1 MKWLVSSTIWVSVG
15 NINLRCYR
23 ADLHVHTCLS
33 PCADLTMSPKRI
45 VEKSLARNID
55 VIAIC
60 DHNSAENLHAAYNAA
75 SKTSVTILAG
85 MEITSSEEV
94 HLIALFDSA
103 YTAMTLQKI
112 VYEHLA
118 PEKNNPEFFGE
129 QIIVNERDEVEGYNE
144 RLLIGATD
152 LSLQRL
158 VEEIHRIGGLAIAS
172 HIDRESYSII
182 GQLGFIPEDLKLD
195 ALEISFNANRKRLNA
210 EVPSMRKYPVVA
222 SSDAHVLE
230 DIGKVTTTF
239 YIAEPTV
246 SEIKMALVNAESRKI
261 IPGG

>member
-1 MKWLVSSTIWVSVG
+1 M
-15 NINLRCYR
+15 LRCYR

-45 VEKSLARNID
+45 VERALAKNIE

-60 DHNSAENLHAAYNAA
+60 DHNSAENVHATQNAA
-75 SKTSVTILAG
+75 SGTILTVLAG

-103 YTAMTLQKI
+103 HTVLALQNT

-118 PEKNNPEFFGE
+118 PGKNNPEFFGE
-129 QIIVNERDEVEGYNE
+129 QIIANELDEVEGYNE

-182 GQLGFIPEDLKLD
+182 GQLGFIPEDLELD
-195 ALEISFNANRKRLNA
+195 ALEISFNADREKLNA
-210 EVPSMRKYPVVA
+210 ATPSIIKYPVVA
-222 SSDAHVLE
+222 ASDAHFLD
-230 DIGKVTTTF
+230 DIGKITTTF

-246 SEIKMALVNAESRKI
+246 SEIKMALVKAEGRKI